1 MNIKI
6 NTHSSIQ
13 IDDIAFD
20 PYGITEPTFTAKY
33 VCITHT
39 HYDHLDI
46 NSIKNISNKNTII
59 IATIDAKD
67 TLEQNFSNKII
78 YVKPNEILNFEN
90 FTLETFASY
99 NINKQ
104 FHPKA
109 NNWVGYKLVKNNKT
123 YVVVGDTDVTP
134 ELEKLENIDVL
145 FLPIGGTYTMTA
157 TEAATLANKVKPA
170 LVIPMHYGSVVGS
183 KDNETEFIN
192 HLNADINYK
201 ILL

>member
-20 PYGITEPTFTAKY
+20 PYGITEPILAAKY

-39 HYDHLDI
+39 HFDHLDI
-46 NSIKNISNKNTII
+46 ESIKNISNKNTII
-59 IATIDAKD
+59 IATQDAKE
-67 TLEQNFSNKII
+67 TLTQNFSNKII
-78 YVKPNEILNFEN
+78 YVKPNEVLNFED

-104 FHPKA
+104 FHPKT
-109 NNWVGYKLVKNNKT
+109 NNWVGYKLVKDNKT
-123 YVVVGDTDVTP
+123 YVVAGDTDVTH
-134 ELEKLENIDVL
+134 ELENLSNIDVL

-157 TEAATLANKVKPA
+157 TEAAELANKVKPA

-183 KDNETEFIN
+183 KTNETEFIK
-192 HLNADINYK
+192 HLNAGINYE

>member
-20 PYGITEPTFTAKY
+20 PYGITKPTFAAKY

-39 HYDHLDI
+39 HFDHLDI
-46 NSIKNISNKNTII
+46 ESIKNISNKNTII
-59 IATIDAKD
+59 IATIDAKE
-67 TLEQNFSNKII
+67 TLTQNFSNKII
-78 YVKPNEILNFEN
+78 CVKPNEVLNFED

-104 FHPKA
+104 FHPKT
-109 NNWVGYKLVKNNKT
+109 NNWVGYKLVKDNKT
-123 YVVVGDTDVTP
+123 YVVASDTDVTP
-134 ELEKLENIDVL
+134 ELENLSNIDVL

-157 TEAATLANKVKPA
+157 IEAAELANKVKPA

-192 HLNADINYK
+192 HLNAGINYE

>member
-20 PYGITEPTFTAKY
+20 PYGITDTTFKANY

-46 NSIKNISNKNTII
+46 ESIKNISNENTII
-59 IATIDAKD
+59 IATIDAKEP
-67 TLEQNFSNKII
+67 LEQNFSNKII
-78 YVKPNEILNFEN
+78 YVKPNEVLTFED
-90 FTLETFASY
+90 FALETFASY

-104 FHPKA
+104 FHPKT
-109 NNWVGYKLVKNNKT
+109 NNWVGYKLIKNNKV
-123 YVVVGDTDVTP
+123 YAVVGDTDATP
-134 ELEKLENIDVL
+134 ELENLSNIDVL

-157 TEAATLANKVKPA
+157 TEAAVLANKVKPA
-170 LVIPMHYGSVVGS
+170 LVIPMHYGSIVGS
-183 KDNETEFIN
+183 KADETEFIK
-192 HLNADINYK
+192 HLNADIKYE